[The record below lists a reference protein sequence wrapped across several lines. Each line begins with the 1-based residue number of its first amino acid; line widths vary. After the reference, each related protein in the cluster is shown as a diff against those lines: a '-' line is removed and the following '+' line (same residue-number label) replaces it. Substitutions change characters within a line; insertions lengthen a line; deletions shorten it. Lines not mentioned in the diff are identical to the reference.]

1 MEHGDRLVVQQQMLD
16 EGQRVNLH
24 VGRGLLLAEGVLRAE
39 MASRIWDGV
48 CLIINQTF
56 PSGLNNAEN

>member
-48 CLIINQTF
+48 YLIINQTF